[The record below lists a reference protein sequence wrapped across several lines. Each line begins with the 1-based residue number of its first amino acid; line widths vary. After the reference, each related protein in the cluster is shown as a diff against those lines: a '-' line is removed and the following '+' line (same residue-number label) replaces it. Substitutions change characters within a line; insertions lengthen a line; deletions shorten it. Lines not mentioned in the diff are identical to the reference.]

1 MVHFGFSIFTV
12 SLLSALGTIK
22 NFILSRPLDVNDLLQ
37 SVIKECQ
44 QKYCSTAPSLKTS
57 IETEA
62 NIANANNDIGL
73 MPLHNFSQLYKSL
86 GLPRRNS
93 TNALRPSSDSR
104 SFAQESMSLHGAQE
118 IVSRLQRW
126 SWIFS
131 ANHSLRSLDGDRRH
145 DNAKQKAPLRE
156 DTALS
161 MWTKYRQL
169 EHCAWW
175 ALSYIFGKCRLYD
188 HVSLNLSI
196 F

>member
-62 NIANANNDIGL
+62 NITNANNDIGL